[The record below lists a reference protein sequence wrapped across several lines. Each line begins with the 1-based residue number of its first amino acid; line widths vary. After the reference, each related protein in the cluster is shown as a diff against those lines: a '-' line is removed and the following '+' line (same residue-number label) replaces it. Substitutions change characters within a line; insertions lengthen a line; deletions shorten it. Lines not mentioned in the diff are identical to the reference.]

1 MRPDFRQIDPVRH
14 GAAGGPGT
22 HRPRGDTGA
31 RRPLRGYR
39 QGAQGPGRRH
49 QDRHHRTRDHLPVAS
64 GGEGAFAGL
73 SRRQLFQ
80 RALRQGG
87 PPQAEAGIL
96 PAGRQRGRHR
106 LHHPEARRADRFH
119 PLHQPDGAAARR
131 QRQDALPPAQHGM
144 HAHQDRGGDRD
155 HTRQGRVARP
165 LRAVSSAIRQ
175 QDRLHSSD
183 IRARRSPF
191 RLTNRCDASQSRL
204 RIHKA
209 FVSSSSH
216 SAATKPRTVR

>member
-1 MRPDFRQIDPVRH
+1 MRPDFRRSTLF
-14 GAAGGPGT
+14 AAALLAALALTVSG
-22 HRPRGDTGA
+22 RDAGA

-49 QDRHHRTRDHLPVAS
+49 QDRHHHRQDHLSVPPAGQGV
-64 GGEGAFAGL
+64 FARL
-73 SRRQLFQ
+73 SRRQFLQ

-96 PAGRQRGRHR
+96 PAGRQRRRHR

-155 HTRQGRVARP
+155 HARQGRVGRP
-165 LRAVSSAIRQ
+165 RRAVSSAIRQ

-183 IRARRSPF
+183 IRARRSPSAWQSP
-191 RLTNRCDASQSRL
+191 RCLA
-204 RIHKA
+204 I
-209 FVSSSSH
+209 
-216 SAATKPRTVR
+216 AAADS